1 MFSRYCKF
9 LLYVEFMKNVIKF
22 NKNIKLLQLQLHK
35 KYFKDDIM
43 EPTRIGKQLEL
54 AKKFPDDVHK

>member
-1 MFSRYCKF
+1 
-9 LLYVEFMKNVIKF
+9 MKNVIKF